1 MWCSSSI
8 LRVTKTAGYP
18 KKGSYIVVVL
28 FFCQIVGGLFFL
40 DALFGLLFFS
50 TVVFIF
56 LFFQDLIFCCLFV
69 CFFSCFFLRFSK
81 SAAPQFFMVV
91 FHIFSAV
98 FLWGGDFHGDFF
110 CCFFFILSGDLTIS
124 TVSTLYGTLWAQ
136 LNVLYM

>member
-69 CFFSCFFLRFSK
+69 FSHVSFC
-81 SAAPQFFMVV
+81 V
-91 FHIFSAV
+91 FQKVQLLS
-98 FLWGGDFHGDFF
+98 FLWLFFIFFRLFF
-110 CCFFFILSGDLTIS
+110 CGEGIFMATFFAVFFFILSGDLTIS

>member
-1 MWCSSSI
+1 M
-8 LRVTKTAGYP
+8 
-18 KKGSYIVVVL
+18 L

-56 LFFQDLIFCCLFV
+56 LFLLLFV

-91 FHIFSAV
+91 FHISFR
-98 FLWGGDFHGDFF
+98 LFF
-110 CCFFFILSGDLTIS
+110 CGEGIFMATFFAVFFFILSGDLTIS

>member
-1 MWCSSSI
+1 MHYSGC
-8 LRVTKTAGYP
+8 
-18 KKGSYIVVVL
+18 
-28 FFCQIVGGLFFL
+28 
-40 DALFGLLFFS
+40 LFFS

-56 LFFQDLIFCCLFV
+56 LFFQDLIFCCLLV

-98 FLWGGDFHGDFF
+98 FFCGEGIFMATFF
-110 CCFFFILSGDLTIS
+110 AVFFFILSGDLTIS